1 MTMQNGLDQITGN
14 QQINAHEQV
23 LDWRSPC
30 ATAITLLN
38 GTFAPPRGQILL
50 LHVEAIS
57 S

>member
-14 QQINAHEQV
+14 KQINAHEQV

-38 GTFAPPRGQILL
+38 GTFAPPRGQIVL
-50 LHVEAIS
+50 LHIEAIS